1 MKKFV
6 GNKILLSIIIPYHRK
21 KRFFHSTIKSICSQ
35 TFKNYEHII
44 IDGDSKDQTKN
55 IILKHKDKI
64 SYSISEP
71 DKGLYFAMNKG
82 IKKATGDVIGILNSD
97 DIYYPDALKIINDYF
112 SSDEKLDF
120 LFGSVYKHKLM
131 HGYYPNKIKW
141 TFGFYTTHSVGFF
154 IKTEAQKKI
163 GLYDT
168 QYSYSADYDL
178 FYRMIVKFKLKGIA
192 TQKNEVLG
200 RFRRGGLSSRIKYLD
215 FLKENNKIRL
225 NNGQHFIFVYL
236 IFILRLIRN
245 FTKIL

>member
-1 MKKFV
+1 M
-6 GNKILLSIIIPYHRK
+6 NKNYKISIITVTKNSENFLEECILSLDKQSYR
-21 KRFFHSTIKSICSQ
+21 
-35 TFKNYEHII
+35 NYEHII
-44 IDGDSKDQTKN
+44 IDGYSTDNTIN
-55 IILKHKDKI
+55 IIKKYKDKVA
-64 SYSISEP
+64 YWVSEK
-71 DKGLYFAMNKG
+71 DEGLYDAMNKG
-82 IKKATGDVIGILNSD
+82 IKKCSGDIIGILNSD
-97 DIYYPDALKIINDYF
+97 DIYYPQALSIVSEYF
-112 SSDEKLDF
+112 NLNKKLDF

-236 IFILRLIRN
+236 IFVLRLIRN

>member
-1 MKKFV
+1 MPKNIFIF
-6 GNKILLSIIIPYHRK
+6 NKIEIGNILRK
-21 KRFFHSTIKSICSQ
+21 NNLIKE
-35 TFKNYEHII
+35 FKI
-44 IDGDSKDQTKN
+44 TK
-55 IILKHKDKI
+55 
-64 SYSISEP
+64 
-71 DKGLYFAMNKG
+71 
-82 IKKATGDVIGILNSD
+82 
-97 DIYYPDALKIINDYF
+97 
-112 SSDEKLDF
+112 
-120 LFGSVYKHKLM
+120 
-131 HGYYPNKIKW
+131 YYPNKIKW

-178 FYRMIVKFKLKGIA
+178 FYRMIVKFKLKDIA

>member
-1 MKKFV
+1 
-6 GNKILLSIIIPYHRK
+6 
-21 KRFFHSTIKSICSQ
+21 
-35 TFKNYEHII
+35 
-44 IDGDSKDQTKN
+44 
-55 IILKHKDKI
+55 
-64 SYSISEP
+64 
-71 DKGLYFAMNKG
+71 MNKG

-97 DIYYPDALKIINDYF
+97 DIYYPDALRIINNYF
-112 SSDEKLDF
+112 SCNEKLDF

-236 IFILRLIRN
+236 ISILRLIRN